1 MEILLRIV
9 LMGVDATIAGQ
20 EKQHEGMD
28 TVATTDKTE
37 KVISA

>member
-1 MEILLRIV
+1 
-9 LMGVDATIAGQ
+9 MGVDATIAGQ